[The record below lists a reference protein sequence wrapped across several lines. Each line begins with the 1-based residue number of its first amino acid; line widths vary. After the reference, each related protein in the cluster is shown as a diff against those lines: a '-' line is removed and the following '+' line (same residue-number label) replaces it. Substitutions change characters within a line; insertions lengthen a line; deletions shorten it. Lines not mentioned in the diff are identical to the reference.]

1 MRMPEP
7 LPGGLTAGVV
17 SDSARLA
24 VVDCIAR
31 ALLPRAELAP
41 LLLLLLLLEP
51 LAVTTTPPPLVLLL
65 LLLVEEDRLPLD
77 SIECV
82 REARLALTSEP
93 LEDGKLKLKR

>member
-1 MRMPEP
+1 M
-7 LPGGLTAGVV
+7 
-17 SDSARLA
+17 
-24 VVDCIAR
+24 
-31 ALLPRAELAP
+31 PRAELAP

-65 LLLVEEDRLPLD
+65 LLLLVEEDRLALD